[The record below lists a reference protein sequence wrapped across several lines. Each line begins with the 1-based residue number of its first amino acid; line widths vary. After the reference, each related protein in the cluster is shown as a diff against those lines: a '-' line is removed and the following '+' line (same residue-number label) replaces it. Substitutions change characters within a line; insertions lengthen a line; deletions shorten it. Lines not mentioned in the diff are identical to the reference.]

1 LNSKCILSAESGA
14 VAAFPVRRLGCAV
27 LRLMSPGDVRM
38 LVCLFAVILLGMV
51 WAMTLHE
58 IASGT
63 RMQTALAERDAR
75 SFARAFEEH
84 TVRTLESADQ
94 SLKVMR
100 SHYAAKGDALDI
112 GADMRSGLIAG
123 GIYNLFAIVDKHGD
137 VILASQPFGP
147 TNLADRDHI
156 RAHMAADTN
165 QLFISKPVFGRISK
179 KWAIQLTR
187 RINAP
192 DGSYNGAVIVSIDP
206 KYFTQLYHEIGL
218 GDYGSVSLTGFD
230 GIVRARHAGD
240 NEDGGQDRTHSALFK
255 AMQANSNGVLTT
267 VSEIDRRERVHAYR
281 QLKDFPLF
289 VSVGIDLQERMDAFD
304 ATRLQALQIAGFTT
318 CIIIAFAVSIVLL
331 VDRLLASR
339 AKAIEA
345 SAAKTRFLSN
355 MSHEL
360 RTPLTGIL
368 GYSELLAAELGD
380 TEQGGY
386 ARDIRLSGKRLLALV
401 TAVLDLTALDAG
413 TMRLALARE
422 NLMRLL
428 EQAKA
433 RHAAAASAKG
443 LALELT
449 LAPGTPDT
457 ILCDARRFGQVLDS
471 LLENAV
477 RFGKRGAV
485 RIEARI
491 EDDALR
497 LDIADNGDGIPLAR
511 QRQIFDR
518 FMQADDSDARAKDGA
533 GLGLALAQQLA
544 ALMGG
549 RITLVS
555 EPGHGATFSFWL
567 PLQQQ

>member
-1 LNSKCILSAESGA
+1 LNSKSILSAEPGP

-240 NEDGGQDRTHSALFK
+240 NEDGGQDRAHSALFK

-289 VSVGIDLQERMDAFD
+289 VSVGIDRQERMDAFD

-318 CIIIAFAVSIVLL
+318 CIILAFAVSIVLL

-339 AKAIEA
+339 TKAIEA

-413 TMRLALARE
+413 TMRLTLARE
-422 NLMRLL
+422 NLARLL

-449 LAPGTPDT
+449 LAPGMPDT

-485 RIEARI
+485 RIEAQI

-567 PLQQQ
+567 PLQQH